1 MRARWPRAWAALLL
15 IAGAGAVGA
24 SGLLAGPAQAVSD
37 AGCGSLQ
44 PCAPASGAVAA
55 STTENGGTITITWTP
70 VEPGDTINPGSAKVA
85 WVAQANAPTNAPA
98 PADTGPVTLQPP
110 CSQGAAGVLTCTYD
124 WPSDM
129 VNQGYLLNG
138 TYSVS
143 ATATECTL
151 LVDCSKTSTA
161 ALPASIGVANPAS
174 APTNVTAVIIPGT
187 NPQAV
192 QISWAPNPE
201 PDVVGYQVFAG
212 TGTTPVCEAATS
224 ASNPNTYSCTAVP
237 PKNGQ
242 YSYHVVA
249 YRYGAT
255 YSTKVADQVGS
266 PASAT
271 TKTVAITSDIGTVT
285 TTTLAGAGS
294 ILGPT
299 FSAKPSARKATVGG
313 SGVSGLSASPHG
325 AVSPSGTT
333 STTDGGGFNATLPY
347 GSVPQSA
354 PPTTSDPAA
363 IAVAKPHKAS
373 SVGTIAAIG
382 AGLLI
387 AVIAV
392 HGLWLRSEV
401 RRAGTLEPLEPDPR
415 GRGWPRV

>member
-1 MRARWPRAWAALLL
+1 ML
-15 IAGAGAVGA
+15 ITGAGALGA
-24 SGLLAGPAQAVSD
+24 SGLLAGAGTAQAVPD
-37 AGCGSLQ
+37 AGCGLQ
-44 PCAPASGAVAA
+44 PCAPASGAVTAT
-55 STTENGGTITITWTP
+55 TTESGGTITITWTP
-70 VEPGDTINPGSAKVA
+70 VQPGDLINPGKATIA
-85 WVAQANAPTNAPA
+85 WVPQANAPAHAPV

-110 CSQGAAGVLTCTYD
+110 CAPGAAGALTCTYD

-129 VNQGYLLNG
+129 VNEGYLLNG
-138 TYSVS
+138 MYSVS
-143 ATATECTL
+143 ATATECFA

-161 ALPASIGVANPAS
+161 AQPASIGIANPAA
-174 APTNVTAVIIPGT
+174 APTNVTAVVVPGT

-201 PDVVGYQVFAG
+201 PDVVGYEVFSG
-212 TGTTPVCEAATS
+212 TGTTPVCGQATS
-224 ASNPNTYSCTAVP
+224 ASNPDTYSCTAIP

-249 YRYGAT
+249 YRYGAS
-255 YSTKVADQVGS
+255 YSTQVADQVGS

-271 TKTVAITSDIGTVT
+271 TKAVAITADTGTVT
-285 TTTLAGAGS
+285 TTTLPGAGS
-294 ILGPT
+294 ILGPS
-299 FSAKPSARKATVGG
+299 FSAKPSPRKANAGG
-313 SGVSGLSASPHG
+313 TGIKGLSAAPAG
-325 AVSPSGTT
+325 AAAATGTT

-354 PPTTSDPAA
+354 PPTTGDSAA
-363 IAVAKPHKAS
+363 IAVGKPHKSS
-373 SVGTIAAIG
+373 SVGTVAAIG

-401 RRAGTLEPLEPDPR
+401 RRAGTLEPLEPDPHS
-415 GRGWPRV
+415 RGWPRV